1 LITIWSGALFMARTI
16 EQQLLSS
23 WPRLVAYARSLTHEA
38 ESARDLMQQSAL
50 HALSAKVHPLDD
62 KATLTWL
69 FKIVQNAW
77 IDQTR
82 RRLVRRHENI
92 EMVEAADVW
101 SFDDRLI
108 NEMTV
113 RRALHSLDV
122 ELRNIVI
129 LVDIEGFSYQ
139 EAATT
144 LCIPI
149 GTVMSRLHRARLR
162 MLDIIEGP
170 CR

>member
-1 LITIWSGALFMARTI
+1 MASTI

-23 WPRLVAYARSLTHEA
+23 WPRLVTYARSLTHEA

-62 KATLTWL
+62 KATLSWL
-69 FKIVQNAW
+69 FKVVRNAW

-82 RRLVRRHENI
+82 RRLVRQHEDM
-92 EMVEAADVW
+92 EMVEATDVW

-108 NEMTV
+108 NQMTV
-113 RRALHSLDV
+113 RQALHSLDM

-129 LVDIEGFSYQ
+129 LVDIEGLTYQ

-149 GTVMSRLHRARLR
+149 GTVMSRLHRARFH
-162 MLDIIEGP
+162 MLDIINAKSAAEGP
-170 CR
+170 YR